1 MEVFEGT
8 NKPLKKNKF
17 AETCVDLECV
27 IHSEICQKE
36 ENKYFMLMHI
46 WRIYKNDTDEPICKA
61 EIETDTEN
69 KAMDAKQGKEGS
81 RRN

>member
-1 MEVFEGT
+1 
-8 NKPLKKNKF
+8 
-17 AETCVDLECV
+17 
-27 IHSEICQKE
+27 
-36 ENKYFMLMHI
+36 MLMHI
-46 WRIYKNDTDEPICKA
+46 WGIQKNDTDEPICKA